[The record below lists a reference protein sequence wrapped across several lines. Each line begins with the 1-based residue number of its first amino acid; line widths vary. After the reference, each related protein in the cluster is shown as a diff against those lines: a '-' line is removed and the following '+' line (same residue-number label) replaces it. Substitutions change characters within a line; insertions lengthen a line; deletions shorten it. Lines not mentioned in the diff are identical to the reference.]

1 MNEKKGKRM
10 GWLYNVCI
18 LFSLIAAFSLDMTPL
33 SVMGI
38 QTMQPVSFGDTD
50 NAACQFRER

>member
-1 MNEKKGKRM
+1 M